1 MNTVLSSS
9 PAVIRKAAPPVV
21 LAGKPIG
28 EILVAQGV
36 VPQEKIDEALAA
48 QAERGGRL
56 GEVLISLK
64 ACSEEQVLKALAAQ
78 LELPYQMRVGSDEIS
93 PELIKLVPINFAKQ
107 ARIMPLRREGEG
119 RDGQVVVALADPLD
133 TSSIDS
139 IRLLLGASIIPVLVP
154 TQSILDCIN
163 SVYDRAKNEAEQLV
177 DDLEAGDLDTV
188 AHELEEPQDLLDSS
202 DEAPIIRLV
211 NSLLFRAAKE
221 RASDIHVEPQERDIC
236 VRFRVD
242 GVLQEVIRPP
252 KRFQNSIISRVKIM
266 GGLNIAE
273 KRLPQDGRIR
283 VKLAGRDID
292 IRLSTTPTVY
302 GERCVMRLLDKSA
315 VILDLSE
322 IGMDKAQLA
331 RMESIIHKSHGI
343 CLVTGPTGSGKTTT
357 LYAALSK
364 INRPDLNIMTIEDP
378 VEYQLQGISQTPVNP
393 KIELTFANG
402 LRSFLRQDPDVI
414 MVGEIR
420 DLETAE
426 IAIQASLTGHLVF
439 STVHTND
446 AAGAVTR
453 LVDMG
458 VEPFLVASSLMGVLA
473 QRLVR
478 TLCKHCREAYL
489 PTVEE
494 LREIGLN
501 QDRVRD
507 ASGGMLYRPTGCH
520 ECNSTGYRGRL
531 GIYEMM
537 MVDDDIR
544 QLILKNVDSGTIKK
558 QAVAKGMSTLMD
570 DGALKVLRGVTSIA
584 EVLSVTQE
592 DMA

>member
-1 MNTVLSSS
+1 MDHTSSAIAEA
-9 PAVIRKAAPPVV
+9 PRKAAPRP
-21 LAGKPIG
+21 LAGLLLG
-28 EILVAQGV
+28 EILLAHGAVSRAEV
-36 VPQEKIDEALAA
+36 EEALQA
-48 QAERGGRL
+48 QAERGGRI
-56 GEVLISLK
+56 GELLVSLK
-64 ACSEEQVLKALAAQ
+64 ACSEEQVLKGLAAQ
-78 LELPYQMRVGSDEIS
+78 LELPYQMRIGAEDIAQDLVA
-93 PELIKLVPINFAKQ
+93 KVPINFAKQ
-107 ARIMPLRREGEG
+107 ARILPLRA
-119 RDGQVVVALADPLD
+119 DTDQVVVAMADPLD
-133 TSSIDS
+133 TGALDS
-139 IRLLLGASIIPVLVP
+139 VRMLLGTSVSPLLVP
-154 TQSILDCIN
+154 SQAILDCIN
-163 SVYDRAKNEAEQLV
+163 LVYDRAANEAEQLV
-177 DDLEAGDLDTV
+177 GDMEAGGLDTV
-188 AHELEEPQDLLDSS
+188 AHELEEAQDLLDSS

-292 IRLSTTPTVY
+292 IRLSTTPIVY
-302 GERCVMRLLDKSA
+302 GERIVMRLLDKSA
-315 VILDLSE
+315 VLLDLTD
-322 IGMDKAQLA
+322 IGMEPDQLKIVDS
-331 RMESIIHKSHGI
+331 MIHKSHGI

-364 INRPDLNIMTIEDP
+364 INAPDLNIMTIEDP

-446 AAGAVTR
+446 AAGAITR

-458 VEPFLVASSLMGVLA
+458 VEPFLVASSLMGILA

-478 TLCKHCREAYL
+478 VLCKDCRKAYV
-489 PTVEE
+489 PTAEE
-494 LREIGLN
+494 LKEIGLTPA
-501 QDRVRD
+501 RVRE
-507 ASGGMLYRPTGCH
+507 ATGGMIYKPVGCSQ
-520 ECNSTGYRGRL
+520 CNNTGYRGRN

-537 MVDDDIR
+537 LMDDDIR
-544 QLILKNVDSGTIKK
+544 QLVLKNVDSGTIKK
-558 QAVAKGMSTLMD
+558 QAVHKGMLTLMD
-570 DGALKVLRGVTSIA
+570 DGAAKVLTGMTSIA

-592 DMA
+592 DMN

>member
-1 MNTVLSSS
+1 MDSRVVTTKLRL
-9 PAVIRKAAPPVV
+9 PKPVV
-21 LAGKPIG
+21 DLAGRAVG

-36 VPQEKIDEALAA
+36 VTREKIDEALAA

-56 GEVLISLK
+56 GEVLVSLK
-64 ACSEEQVLKALAAQ
+64 ACSEEQILKALAAQ
-78 LELPYQMRVGSDEIS
+78 LELPYQMRLSPDEVS
-93 PELIKLVPINFAKQ
+93 QELVKLVPINFAKQ
-107 ARIMPLRREGEG
+107 ARLLPLRIET
-119 RDGQVVVALADPLD
+119 DGDRQAVVALADPLD
-133 TSSIDS
+133 TGTLDS
-139 IRLLLGASIIPVLVP
+139 VRLLLDAPIAPILVP
-154 TQSILDCIN
+154 SQAILDCIN
-163 SVYDRAKNEAEQLV
+163 LVYDRASNEAEQLV
-177 DDLEAGDLDTV
+177 GDMEAGDLDTV

-221 RASDIHVEPQERDIC
+221 RASDIHIEPQEKDIC

-292 IRLSTTPTVY
+292 IRLSTTPIVY
-302 GERCVMRLLDKSA
+302 GERIVMRLLDKSA
-315 VILDLSE
+315 VLLDLAE
-322 IGMDKAQLA
+322 IGMDADQLA
-331 RMESIIHKSHGI
+331 KMESLIHKSHGI
-343 CLVTGPTGSGKTTT
+343 VLVTGPTGSGKTTT

-378 VEYQLQGISQTPVNP
+378 VEYKLKGISQTPVNP

-446 AAGAVTR
+446 AAGAITR

-458 VEPFLVASSLMGVLA
+458 VEPFLVASSLVGVLA

-478 TLCKHCREAYL
+478 VLCKDCREPYF
-489 PTVEE
+489 PTAEE
-494 LREIGLN
+494 LREINLTTE
-501 QDRVRD
+501 QVRK
-507 ASGGMLYRPTGCH
+507 ASGGKLYRPVGCDH
-520 ECNSTGYRGRL
+520 CNGTGYRGRA
-531 GIYEMM
+531 GIYEIMLL
-537 MVDDDIR
+537 DDDIR

-558 QAVAKGMSTLMD
+558 TAAHKGMRSLMD
-570 DGALKVLRGVTSIA
+570 DGANKVLRGVTSVA